1 MSDTATTR
9 NVLSLIATK
18 SSKLKDIVI
27 KNGQLIFMH
36 DIGRLAL
43 DYDNTRVFYNQIV
56 ELETEAERL
65 SLDSQLPGYYFVID
79 TAVLYYYETEWVQI
93 TDKPKEVIHIDVEL
107 PALGQAKEGVLYVDK
122 TEKMI
127 AVFDKSLNEYIVVSD
142 YTNDTTDEDIEGLF
156 S

>member
-1 MSDTATTR
+1 MSDTAITR

-65 SLDSQLPGYYFVID
+65 SLDSPLPGYYFVID
-79 TAVLYYYETEWVQI
+79 TAVLYYYKTEWVQI
-93 TDKPKEVIHIDVEL
+93 TDKPQEVIHIDVEL

-127 AVFDKSLNEYIVVSD
+127 AVFDKSLNKYIVVSD